1 MGTQFFLLHSE
12 TRKNL
17 IATSVDA
24 YSELEIRSVIAK
36 SFEMSMIWS
45 EGHVGLISKL
55 LYPEVDGS
63 AFASA
68 QIDINDFMSD
78 CDPYYTVRRK
88 KLNRNFCWRIFRT
101 WKSHGGAKSFQISL
115 I

>member
-1 MGTQFFLLHSE
+1 MGLFTQFFLLHSE

-78 CDPYYTVRRK
+78 CAPYYK
-88 KLNRNFCWRIFRT
+88 KKKHHTKKQNDSIFRCV
-101 WKSHGGAKSFQISL
+101 SLVCLIYIS